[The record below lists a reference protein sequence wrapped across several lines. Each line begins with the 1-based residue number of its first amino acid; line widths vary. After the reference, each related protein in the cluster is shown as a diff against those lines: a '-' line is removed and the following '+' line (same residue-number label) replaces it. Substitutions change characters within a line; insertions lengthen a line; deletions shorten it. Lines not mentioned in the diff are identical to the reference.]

1 MMTTVQTAKDVIE
14 QTRAFHSRLVSFY
27 KDLSYQVDKERVKML
42 LEYMSRHHE
51 NLVAVM
57 DEYESRVSEHV
68 LNTWFMYVNKECDLS
83 PFFSADLG
91 PEMTAQQVMKLAVD
105 LDKCLLETYEAML
118 QNDIPDD
125 VSAVFQGFL
134 DMENR
139 EKIKLAKS
147 ALKIETL

>member
-1 MMTTVQTAKDVIE
+1 MMTTIQTAKDVIE
-14 QTRAFHSRLVSFY
+14 QTRAFHNRLVSFY
-27 KDLSYQVDKERVKML
+27 KDLSYQVDKERAKLL

-51 NLVAVM
+51 NLVEIM
-57 DEYESRVSEHV
+57 DEYGSGVSQHI
-68 LNTWFMYVNKECDLS
+68 LDTWFMYVHKECDLS

-91 PEMTAQQVMKLAVD
+91 PDMTAQQVMKLAVD

-125 VSAVFQGFL
+125 VSEVFQGLL
-134 DMENR
+134 DLEKR
-139 EKIKLAKS
+139 EKIKMAKS